1 MTWIII
7 GAVAVAVWIFILYV
21 LDRAG
26 LYFWKFLLGCMGLFI
41 LMMVTVRPLFTE
53 ELARAVSALAGGVG
67 DLTGTFSAYFKYGI
81 IFIRTAAGSVTLKI
95 DFECSGII
103 EIMAY
108 ISLLSFFRVYTIFER
123 FLVGFVGTFYLIFA
137 NALRITLICI
147 VVHFVGPGAY
157 FVMHA
162 IVGRLFFYFLSIL
175 LYYFVFTK
183 TQVIRTKVGSFTYG
197 GN

>member
-1 MTWIII
+1 MTTFII
-7 GAVAVAVWIFILYV
+7 AALAAAWLFLLYV
-21 LDRAG
+21 LDRAE
-26 LYFWKFLLGCMGLFI
+26 LYFWKFFLGCTGLFI

-53 ELARAVSALAGGVG
+53 DLARAVSALAGGIG
-67 DLTGTFSAYFKYGI
+67 DLTGTFSAYFRYGI
-81 IFIRTAAGSVTLKI
+81 IFIFTTMGSVTLKI

-108 ISLLSFFRVYTIFER
+108 ISLLAFFRVYTIFER
-123 FLVGFVGTFYLIFA
+123 FLVGFVGVFYLIFA
-137 NALRITLICI
+137 NALRITLICV
-147 VVHFVGPGAY
+147 VVHFAGPGAY
-157 FVMHA
+157 FIMHA

>member
-1 MTWIII
+1 MTWLMI
-7 GAVAVAVWIFILYV
+7 AALTAVWAFLLHV
-21 LDRAG
+21 LDRAE

-41 LMMVTVRPLFTE
+41 LMMVTVRPLCTE
-53 ELARAVSALAGGVG
+53 ELARAVSALAGAIGE
-67 DLTGTFSAYFKYGI
+67 LTGAFSAYFKYGI
-81 IFIRTAAGSVTLKI
+81 IFIPTVAGSVTLKI

-108 ISLLSFFRVYTIFER
+108 ISLLAFFRVYTYFER
-123 FLVGFVGTFYLIFA
+123 CLMGLIGTAYIIFA
-137 NALRITLICI
+137 NALRITLICL
-147 VVHFVGPGAY
+147 VVHFAGPDAY
-157 FVMHA
+157 FIMHA

-175 LYYFVFTK
+175 LYFFVFTK